1 MSTSEILSRN
11 NELLI
16 FVRTLRLCRYYD
28 LFYVVIMTYYLV
40 GTFIISFVRN
50 LLSYPRREKEFLDIF
65 KATAKTVIGNISKF
79 RDF

>member
-40 GTFIISFVRN
+40 GTIYYLVCTK
-50 LLSYPRREKEFLDIF
+50 LSYPRREKEFLDIF
-65 KATAKTVIGNISKF
+65 KATAKTVIGKISKF